1 MSLKPDER
9 EKQSLALI
17 KGRFVM
23 STYIVLFRF
32 TQKGVETIKK
42 SPLRV
47 EKAKSTF
54 EELGAK
60 VREFYALLGQ
70 YDTVFIAEA
79 PNDETIAK
87 AAMAVASLGNV
98 QTEIL
103 RAFTEDEFRE
113 IIAGLP

>member
-1 MSLKPDER
+1 MANYLV
-9 EKQSLALI
+9 
-17 KGRFVM
+17 F
-23 STYIVLFRF
+23 FRF
-32 TQKGVETIKK
+32 TQKGIESIKK

-47 EKAKSTF
+47 EKAKGTF

-60 VREFYALLGQ
+60 VKDFYALLGQ

-103 RAFTEDEFRE
+103 RAFTEKEFRE
-113 IIAGLP
+113 IITGLP